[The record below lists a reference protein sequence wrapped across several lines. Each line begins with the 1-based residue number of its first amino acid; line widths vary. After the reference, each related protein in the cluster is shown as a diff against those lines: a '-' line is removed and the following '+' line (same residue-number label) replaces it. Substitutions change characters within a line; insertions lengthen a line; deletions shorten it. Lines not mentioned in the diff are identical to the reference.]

1 MNIVAWI
8 LSGVLA
14 AVYLLVGI
22 GKIVTPRA
30 KLNEQPRMGWTN
42 DFSASQIK
50 GIGSAEVLGAIGLIV
65 PWLTGI
71 APFLTPIAAV
81 GLFILQIGAMVT
93 HLRRGEKQVVPGN
106 ASLAALALVVAILRF
121 IQL

>member
-8 LSGVLA
+8 LSAVLA
-14 AVYLLVGI
+14 AIYLLVGI
-22 GKIVTPRA
+22 LKITTPKA
-30 KLNEQPRMGWTN
+30 KLADNPRMGWTN

-50 GIGSAEVLGAIGLIV
+50 GIGSAEILGAIGLIL

-81 GLFILQIGAMVT
+81 GLTILQISAMVV